1 MLSLGLCETCYELR
15 LRGPHRGDD
24 LVHHLQPARREPY
37 EDPPPVLGVGDAA
50 HQSRSFE
57 AINAVGHRPGREHT
71 GAVEG
76 RRSALEWGTDTA
88 QSAQDIEQFPGQ
100 AIGLE
105 DGVDPA
111 AHEAGEA
118 LEATEDGQR
127 RGIEVRADLA
137 PLLHNAV

>member
-1 MLSLGLCETCYELR
+1 MLSLGLCETCYQLR

-24 LVHHLQPARREPY
+24 LVYNLQPARREPY
-37 EDPPPVLGVGDAA
+37 EEPPPVLGVRDAA

-57 AINAVGHRPGREHT
+57 AINAVGHRPGREQT

-76 RRSALEWGTDTA
+76 RRSALERGTGTA

-105 DGVDPA
+105 DGVDPTA
-111 AHEAGEA
+111 YEAGKA
-118 LEATEDGQR
+118 LEATQD
-127 RGIEVRADLA
+127 D
-137 PLLHNAV
+137 